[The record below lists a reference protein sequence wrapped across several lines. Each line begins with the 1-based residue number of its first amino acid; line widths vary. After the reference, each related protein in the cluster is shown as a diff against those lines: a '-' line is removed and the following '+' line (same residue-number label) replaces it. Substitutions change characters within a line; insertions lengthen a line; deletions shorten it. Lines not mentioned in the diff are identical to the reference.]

1 MNLQGIKIN
10 KPSRYNAGNS
20 PSGEMTTGPLGI
32 AFPSYKP
39 DAKKEKKK
47 MHNLV
52 YKLNISYI
60 LSCAYLIN
68 KDQVMY
74 LSAIPQVKKISLSP
88 ALD

>member
-1 MNLQGIKIN
+1 MNLQGMKIN

-47 MHNLV
+47 CITLF
-52 YKLNISYI
+52 IS
-60 LSCAYLIN
+60 
-68 KDQVMY
+68 
-74 LSAIPQVKKISLSP
+74 
-88 ALD
+88 